1 MGVGVELATLVDRPL
16 ELLREMENRART
28 AVLGEPGDSILA
40 EWTGIAF
47 RIDTEGFV
55 ANSEQVRE
63 VLPLPDNITRVPGV
77 KRWLIG
83 IANLHGHLVP
93 LIDLKMFLGGGRTS
107 IQKNT
112 RIISINH
119 YDMPAGIVIDEVCGF
134 RRFLESEYIELAPEN
149 SIRCEN
155 YLRGAYDRDNNIW
168 SVFDFYGLLKSSGF
182 LKAAT
187 D

>member
-1 MGVGVELATLVDRPL
+1 MGVLVELATLVDRPL
-16 ELLREMENRART
+16 ELLREMENRSRT
-28 AVLGEPGDSILA
+28 AVLGESGDSILA

-47 RIDTEGFV
+47 RIDMESFV
-55 ANSEQVRE
+55 ADSEQIRE
-63 VLPLPDNITRVPGV
+63 VLTLPDNITRVPGA

-83 IANLHGHLVP
+83 IANLHGDLVP

-107 IQKNT
+107 IGKNT

-134 RRFLESEYIELAPEN
+134 RRFLESEYIEFAPEN

-168 SVFDFYGLLKSSGF
+168 SVFDFYGLLKSSVF
-182 LKAAT
+182 LKVAA

>member
-1 MGVGVELATLVDRPL
+1 MGLVVELATLVDRPF
-16 ELLREMENRART
+16 ELLREMENRARAT
-28 AVLGEPGDSILA
+28 VLGESGSNVLG
-40 EWTGIAF
+40 EWSGIAF

-55 ANSEQVRE
+55 TDSKQVRE
-63 VLPLPDNITRVPGV
+63 VLTFPDNIARVPRA
-77 KRWLIG
+77 KRWLLG
-83 IANLHGHLVP
+83 IANLHGHLAP

-107 IQKNT
+107 IRKNT

-119 YDMPAGIVIDEVCGF
+119 YDMPAGIVVDEVCGF
-134 RRFLESEYIELAPEN
+134 RHFLESEYIELAPEN

-168 SVFDFYGLLKSSGF
+168 SVFNFYGLLKSGVF
-182 LKAAT
+182 LKAAA